1 MKINQQQLNTIP
13 LAIVRILLSIVLT
26 AVYLTGNSCSAQT
39 FDVATDFSATNNP
52 NGVWSYGWS
61 ENLTS
66 PLNLYNEHKKVLTDL
81 DLWDTENSLW
91 NNPNVIYNGTP
102 SVITD
107 IGNHITWQP
116 GQLSLHPGFE
126 GVYSHARW
134 TAPIAGMIDIV
145 ATFVGLDE
153 DGTTVDV
160 HVLHNNDSLFESWI
174 HSYAAPE
181 SFSGTIIVGSGD
193 IIDFAV
199 GYGDNY
205 NLLDDTTGL
214 SATIITVPEPATL
227 LLLGLGAVLARRKPR
242 NTTGL

>member
-1 MKINQQQLNTIP
+1 MKTSHQHTINVSS
-13 LAIVRILLSIVLT
+13 AIMRILLSVILT
-26 AVYLTGNSCSAQT
+26 VVYLTCNLCFAQT

-52 NGVWSYGWS
+52 NGVWSYGQS
-61 ENLTS
+61 ESLAS
-66 PLNLYNEHKKVLTDL
+66 PLNLYNENIKVLTDL

-91 NNPNVIYNGTP
+91 NNPNVIHNPTAN
-102 SVITD
+102 VITD
-107 IGNHITWQP
+107 VGNRITWQP
-116 GQLSLHPGFE
+116 GQLSLHPGFD

-134 TAPIAGMIDIV
+134 TSPVAGTIDIA

-160 HVLHNNDSLFESWI
+160 HVLHNSSSLFESWI

-181 SFSGTIIVGSGD
+181 SFSGTITVGIGD
-193 IIDFAV
+193 TIDFAV

-214 SATIITVPEPATL
+214 SATITTVPEPATL
-227 LLLGLGAVLARRKPR
+227 LLLGLGAVMLRKKR
-242 NTTGL
+242 